1 VGSSDVEEVGRVF
14 RAEHGR
20 AVATL
25 VRVFGDI
32 EIAEDAVQE
41 AFVVATDR
49 WPTTGLP
56 PNPGAWITTTAR
68 NRAIDRLRREAK
80 RHHRH
85 SQAAQLRGGDDEIE
99 ETGPVRDDQLRL
111 LFTCCHPALDRHA
124 QVALTLRLIGGL
136 ETPEI
141 ARAFLVPEATMA
153 QRLVRAKRKIRVANI
168 PLRVPGAAQLP
179 DRLQAVLAVLYLIF
193 NEGYAATRGDAL
205 VRRDLCAE
213 AIRLARLLVELMPD
227 EAEAQGLLALLLLTE
242 SRRVARS
249 APDGSLVLLA
259 DQDRRQ
265 WDARLV
271 AEGQALVRA
280 CLCRNLP
287 GPYQIQAAINAVHSD
302 APISEATDWSQIV
315 RLYDQLMAMNP
326 TPVVEVS
333 GAEVALN
340 EVDRLALDHYH
351 LFHATL
357 ADLLSRL
364 GRRDQARAAYSAAI
378 ALSTN
383 TAERA
388 FLQRRRA
395 ALEQDPPRP

>member
-1 VGSSDVEEVGRVF
+1 MAHHGASAQPGRMD
-14 RAEHGR
+14 HH
-20 AVATL
+20 
-25 VRVFGDI
+25 
-32 EIAEDAVQE
+32 
-41 AFVVATDR
+41 
-49 WPTTGLP
+49 
-56 PNPGAWITTTAR
+56 TAR

-80 RHHRH
+80 RHDRH
-85 SQAAQLRGGDDEIE
+85 SQAAQLSGGDDEIE
-99 ETGPVRDDQLRL
+99 KTGPVRDDQLRL
-111 LFTCCHPALDRHA
+111 LFICCHPALDRHA

-141 ARAFLVPEATMA
+141 ARAFLVPEATTA
-153 QRLVRAKRKIRVANI
+153 KRLVRAKRKIRVANI
-168 PLRVPGAAQLP
+168 PLRVPGDAQLP

-265 WDARLV
+265 WDARLI

-280 CLCRNLP
+280 CLRRNLP

-315 RLYDQLMAMNP
+315 RLYDQLMAMHP
-326 TPVVEVS
+326 TPVVALNRAVAVAEVR
-333 GAEVALN
+333 GAEVALD
-340 EVDRLALDHYH
+340 EVERLALVRYH

-364 GRRDQARAAYSAAI
+364 GRRDQARAAYPAAI

-395 ALEQDPPRP
+395 ALQKDPLRP